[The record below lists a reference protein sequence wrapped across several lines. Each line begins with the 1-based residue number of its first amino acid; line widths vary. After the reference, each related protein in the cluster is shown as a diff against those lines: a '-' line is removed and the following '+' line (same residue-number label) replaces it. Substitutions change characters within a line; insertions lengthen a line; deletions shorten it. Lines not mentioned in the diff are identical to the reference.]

1 MMKDKIIKDSF
12 EAKFGSKFRFFAA
25 PGRINVI
32 GEHTDYNDGFVLPA
46 AIDKRIYLAINTIPG
61 IMVTIYSV
69 DFDETVSFDL
79 TDEQPE
85 LPHWAK
91 YPFGVIKELQ
101 KKGFQPG
108 AFQATF
114 GGDIPDG
121 AGLSSS
127 AALESAFATALN
139 GLYELGL
146 DKMSLAKIGQLA
158 EHNYAGVRCGI
169 MDQFASMHGKAGQV
183 MQLDCRSLE
192 FKYFPLELGEYE
204 LILADTKV
212 KHSLAA
218 SEYNRRRYDC
228 EEGVMILRTQMFGVK
243 SLRDVRSKD
252 MFGFEG
258 ILGEQIYLCCL
269 YVTEENER
277 VIETCHALENGD
289 LKQVGALMYQSHH
302 GLRTKYMVSCDEL
315 DVLVDTAKKIEGVL
329 GARMMGGGFGGCTI
343 NLVAKTAAE
352 RFKKE
357 SSDAFF
363 KAFGTRPEF
372 YEVNIGEG
380 AGEVFSTH

>member
-1 MMKDKIIKDSF
+1 MKDKLVKDSF
-12 EAKFGSKFRFFAA
+12 ESKFGSEFRFFAA

-46 AIDKRIYLAINTIPG
+46 AIDKRIYLAINAISGTTI
-61 IMVTIYSV
+61 TIYSL
-69 DFDETVSFDL
+69 DFDETVGFDL
-79 TDEQPE
+79 KDEQPG

-101 KKGFQPG
+101 KKGFKPG
-108 AFQATF
+108 AFQAAF

-139 GLYELGL
+139 ALFGFSL
-146 DKMSLAKIGQLA
+146 DKMSLAKIGQSA

-192 FKYFPLELGEYE
+192 FKYFPLELGDYE
-204 LILADTKV
+204 LILADTRV

-228 EEGVMILRTQMFGVK
+228 EEGVMILRTQMSGVK

-252 MFGFEG
+252 MYGFEE
-258 ILGEQIYLCCL
+258 IMGEQIYLCCE

-277 VIETCHALENGD
+277 VLETCHALENGD
-289 LKQVGALMYQSHH
+289 LKRVGALMYQSHH
-302 GLRTKYMVSCDEL
+302 GLRSKYMVSCAEL
-315 DVLVDTAKKIEGVL
+315 DVLVNTAEEIEGVL

-343 NLVAKTAAE
+343 NLVAKSAAE

-357 SSDAFF
+357 SSEAFH
-363 KAFGTRPEF
+363 KAFGTRPLF
-372 YEVNIGEG
+372 YEVNIGDG
-380 AGEVFSTH
+380 AREL

>member
-1 MMKDKIIKDSF
+1 MKDKLVKDSF
-12 EAKFGSKFRFFAA
+12 ESKFDNKFRFFAA
-25 PGRINVI
+25 PGRINII
-32 GEHTDYNDGFVLPA
+32 GEHTDYNNGFVLPA
-46 AIDKRIYLAINTIPG
+46 AIDKRIYLAINAIPG
-61 IMVTIYSV
+61 TTVTIYSL
-69 DFDETVSFDL
+69 DYDETVVFDL
-79 TDEQPE
+79 NDEQPE

-91 YPFGVIKELQ
+91 YPYGVIKELQ
-101 KKGFQPG
+101 KKGLKPG

-139 GLYELGL
+139 TLFKFDL
-146 DKMSLAKIGQLA
+146 DKMSLAKIGQSA

-169 MDQFASMHGKAGQV
+169 MDQFASMHGKAGQA

-192 FKYFPLELGEYE
+192 FKYFPLELGDYE
-204 LILADTKV
+204 LILADTRV

-228 EEGVMILRTQMFGVK
+228 EEGVEILRSQMSGVR

-252 MFGFEG
+252 MYGYEG
-258 ILGEQIYLCCL
+258 ILGEQIYLCCE

-289 LKQVGALMYQSHH
+289 LKRVGGLMYQSHH
-302 GLRTKYMVSCDEL
+302 GLRVKYMVSCTEL
-315 DVLVDTAKKIEGVL
+315 DVLVDTAKNIEGVL

-343 NLVAKTAAE
+343 NLVAKNTVE

-357 SSDAFF
+357 SSDAFY
-363 KAFGTRPEF
+363 KAFGTRPLF
-372 YEVNIGEG
+372 YEVNIGDG
-380 AGEVFSTH
+380 AREL

>member
-1 MMKDKIIKDSF
+1 MKDKLVKDSF
-12 EAKFGSKFRFFAA
+12 EVKFGAEFRFFAA
-25 PGRINVI
+25 PGRINII
-32 GEHTDYNDGFVLPA
+32 GEHTDYNNGFVLPA

-61 IMVTIYSV
+61 ARVTIYSL
-69 DFDETVSFDL
+69 DFDQTVVFDL
-79 TDEQPE
+79 NDEHPE

-91 YPFGVIKELQ
+91 YPFGVIKEFQ
-101 KKGFQPG
+101 KKGFKPG

-139 GLYELGL
+139 ALFEFGL

-192 FKYFPLELGEYE
+192 FKYFPLELGDYE
-204 LILADTKV
+204 LILFDTRV
-212 KHSLAA
+212 KHSLAS
-218 SEYNRRRYDC
+218 SEYNRRRHDC
-228 EEGVMILRTQMFGVK
+228 EEGVMILRTRMPGVR

-252 MFGFEG
+252 MYGFEG
-258 ILGEQIYLCCL
+258 ILGEEVYLCCE

-289 LKQVGALMYQSHH
+289 LKRVGELMYKSHH
-302 GLRTKYMVSCDEL
+302 GLRTKYMVSCAEL
-315 DVLVDTAKKIEGVL
+315 DVLVDTAKETEGVL

-343 NLVAKTAAE
+343 NLLAKNAAE
-352 RFKKE
+352 HFKKV
-357 SSDAFF
+357 SSEAFQ
-363 KAFGTRPEF
+363 KAFGYKPLF
-372 YEVNIGEG
+372 YEVNIGDG
-380 AGEVFSTH
+380 AREL